1 MEVDGVATSAAGGDA
16 SAAVEAFYKSFHDL
30 GQEQRRQALILL
42 NKKMDKAERF
52 MLRGVFEVSAPDEML
67 PDAVAKVVKEEMR
80 SLSIVMKDRAE
91 GLKRPDVSGA
101 AAFVTEGAT
110 LAAFSHAGDSTSSGA
125 SPRRSSPS

>member
-1 MEVDGVATSAAGGDA
+1 MLPLPSKP
-16 SAAVEAFYKSFHDL
+16 SFYKSFHDL

-52 MLRGVFEVSAPDEML
+52 MLQGVFEVSAPDEML

-91 GLKRPDVSGA
+91 GLNRPDVSGA